1 MAGAGDD
8 AARKGPVSGDE
19 HGAHAADPHA
29 GGAGGQ
35 MGQLADQAAADVAS
49 FEDGLALFQGQAIAP
64 PAKRGAGRPAGSP
77 NRATS
82 KVREYLLARGYRDPM
97 ELLAAVVA
105 MDLAELKG
113 IGIDVKDALALQISA
128 ADKLMPYFHQAQPKS
143 LEVKVEGARPLMIF
157 GQMTAP
163 KGEGHQALRDVTPR
177 ASQIEGVASD
187 AQAVDIND
195 IFGVREH
202 D

>member
-1 MAGAGDD
+1 MAGTGDD
-8 AARKGPVSGDE
+8 AGRKEPVSGDE
-19 HGAHAADPHA
+19 HGAHAAVS
-29 GGAGGQ
+29 GAGGHL
-35 MGQLADQAAADVAS
+35 GHLADQAAADVAS

-64 PAKRGAGRPAGSP
+64 PAKRRAGRPLNSP

-105 MDLAELKG
+105 MDLDQLRG
-113 IGIDVKDALALQISA
+113 LGIDVKDALALQISA
-128 ADKLMPYFHQAQPKS
+128 ADKLMPYFHQAQPKAV
-143 LEVKVEGARPLMIF
+143 EMRVEGARPLMIF
-157 GQMTAP
+157 GHMAAP
-163 KGEGHQALRDVTPR
+163 KGEGHQALRDVTPQ
-177 ASQIEGVASD
+177 ASQIEGAAIE

-195 IFGVREH
+195 LLHVRDH